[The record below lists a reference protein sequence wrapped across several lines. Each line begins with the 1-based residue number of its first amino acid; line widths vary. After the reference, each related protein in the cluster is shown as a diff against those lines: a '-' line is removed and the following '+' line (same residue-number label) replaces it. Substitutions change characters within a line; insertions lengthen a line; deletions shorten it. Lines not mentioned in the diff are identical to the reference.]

1 MKRKEPNFKYNY
13 VLLIDDNDLDNF
25 INQKTIEVSYFS
37 NKIYVNSGSKS
48 ALEFLKNLEISKQ
61 SNVFPEVIF
70 VDLNMAMIDGVQF
83 IENFK
88 QLMPDKFKS
97 VKVVVLTSS
106 IMPSDK
112 DKVTKL
118 SKDILFLNK
127 PLTKEIL
134 DQI

>member
-1 MKRKEPNFKYNY
+1 MKRKEPNYKYNY

-61 SNVFPEVIF
+61 LNVFPEVIF
-70 VDLNMAMIDGVQF
+70 VDLNMAMIDGIQF